1 MADQNVI
8 DELVVKLRLDAEEYE
23 KAEKKVEQETGR
35 TFRKQQDRARQTD
48 RTNRDQQRRLKE
60 VAAGVKGFATVV
72 MGAVGIVTGL
82 GVAVGGVL
90 TGLLNFDTGL
100 RRQAV
105 GTGLSNRQMQA
116 WSSTARRMGADAQ
129 AGAEAMAALA
139 KERQQF
145 ELTGNAP
152 TMQALSRM
160 GINVSRGRSLEDIL
174 SDAQRLYRA
183 APAGQRQQF
192 ENTLAAQGV
201 SADLIIMIKSETD
214 ARDAYAKSLQQAREE
229 NEKASA
235 AWADTLETLKSA
247 GIKAAGILQDI
258 LAPAIEN
265 GAVKLVELAIE
276 LDQFAQDVREAGGG
290 LDGFMVALD
299 KHAPVLAASLQV
311 MGDITS
317 VVVDQLA
324 KFWQALKDLGSWVRY
339 FLNMSRAPWG
349 NDRLGDDLAGRINRG
364 ASAVSDWWR
373 GRVAEA
379 RANSPGGMESVYRR
393 NLEAM
398 PRNIDDGSAGA
409 GAAFA
414 GGARGSAQDIMNTLT
429 SQYGLSVAQA
439 AAVVANWQAESG
451 LKTNAFNGAG
461 GGTGARG
468 LAQWRGAR
476 SQAFKARF
484 GVMPDQGSLAQQ
496 IEFAMT
502 DPYERSLM
510 LRSFAGGG
518 DAAALGSAYSRIFE
532 AHGNVREDARRGMM
546 AGQLAGTGGGSNS
559 TVNIQNMTVQT
570 ESPAGFVQGLQRID
584 TTQPYN
590 TVVR

>member
-48 RTNRDQQRRLKE
+48 RTNRDQQKRLKE

-72 MGAVGIVTGL
+72 AGAVGVVTGL

-139 KERQQF
+139 RERQQF

-152 TMQALSRM
+152 TMQALARM

-174 SDAQRLYRA
+174 SDAQRMYRA

-214 ARDAYAKSLQQAREE
+214 ARDAYTKSLEQAREE

-235 AWADTLETLKSA
+235 AWADTLETLKNA

-258 LAPAIEN
+258 LAPAIES
-265 GAVKLVELAIE
+265 GAAKLVELAIE
-276 LDQFAQDVREAGGG
+276 LDQFARDVKEAGGG
-290 LDGFMVALD
+290 LDGFMIALD

-349 NDRLGDDLAGRINRG
+349 NNRLGDDLAGRINRG

-379 RANSPGGMESVYRR
+379 RAGSSGGMESVYRR

-414 GGARGSAQDIMNTLT
+414 GGSVSSSTKDIMSTLT

-451 LKTNAFNGAG
+451 LKANAFNSAG

-484 GVMPDQGSLAQQ
+484 GVMPDQGTVAQQ

-546 AGQLAGTGGGSNS
+546 AGQLASAGGSTS

-570 ESPAGFVQGLQRID
+570 NDPAHLVQGLQRID

>member
-1 MADQNVI
+1 MAAPTIV
-8 DELVVKLRLDAEEYE
+8 DELIVTLNLDAEEYS

-48 RTNRDQQRRLKE
+48 RTNRDQQKRLKE

-72 MGAVGIVTGL
+72 LGTVGIVTGL

-90 TGLLNFDTGL
+90 TGLLNFETGL
-100 RRQAV
+100 RRQTV

-116 WSSTARRMGADAQ
+116 WGATARRMGADAT
-129 AGAEAMAALA
+129 AGAEAIANLA
-139 KERQQF
+139 KEQRRGVYSGQ
-145 ELTGNAP
+145 AP
-152 TMQALSRM
+152 TLVALSKM
-160 GINVSRGRSLEDIL
+160 GVNASPGRAIEDIL
-174 SDAQRLYRA
+174 SDAQRMYRA
-183 APAGQRQQF
+183 APSGQQRQM
-192 ENTLAAQGV
+192 EDILGLQGV
-201 SADLIIMIKSETD
+201 SDDLILMIKSETNVLD
-214 ARDAYAKSLQQAREE
+214 AFGKSMSQARDE

-235 AWADTLETLKSA
+235 AWADTLETLKAA

-265 GAVKLVELAIE
+265 GAVKLVELAVE
-276 LDQFAQDVREAGGG
+276 LDQFARDVKEAGGG
-290 LDGFMVALD
+290 LDGFMYALD

-317 VVVDQLA
+317 VVVDQL
-324 KFWQALKDLGSWVRY
+324 KLFWQALKDLGTWVRY

-349 NDRLGDDLAGRINRG
+349 TARLGNDLAGRIGQG
-364 ASAVSDWWR
+364 ASAVGDWWR
-373 GRVAEA
+373 GRVAAA
-379 RANSPGGMESVYRR
+379 RANSAGGMDSVYARNLDKPAADPMDAVFSR
-393 NLEAM
+393 NLE
-398 PRNIDDGSAGA
+398 RT
-409 GAAFA
+409 
-414 GGARGSAQDIMNTLT
+414 GGGGSAQDIMSTLT

-468 LAQWRGAR
+468 LAQWRGGR

-518 DAAALGSAYSRIFE
+518 DAAALGTSYSKIFE
-532 AHGNVREDARRGMM
+532 AHGNVREDTRRGQL
-546 AGQLAGTGGGSNS
+546 AGQLAGSGGSTS

-570 ESPAGFVQGLQRID
+570 NDPTQLVQGLQRID

>member
-1 MADQNVI
+1 MAEPTVV

-48 RTNRDQQRRLKE
+48 RTNRDQQRRLKD

-116 WSSTARRMGADAQ
+116 WSATARRMGADAS

-174 SDAQRLYRA
+174 TDAQRMYRA

-265 GAVKLVELAIE
+265 GAVKLVELAVE
-276 LDQFAQDVREAGGG
+276 LDQFAKDVKEAGGG
-290 LDGFMVALD
+290 IDGFMIALD

-317 VVVDQLA
+317 VVVDQL
-324 KFWQALKDLGSWVRY
+324 KLFWQALKDLGTWVRY

-349 NDRLGDDLAGRINRG
+349 TARLGDDLAARLSQGGN
-364 ASAVSDWWR
+364 AVADWWR
-373 GRVAEA
+373 GRVASA
-379 RANSPGGMESVYRR
+379 RANSSSGMESVYRR
-393 NLEAM
+393 NLEGM

-414 GGARGSAQDIMNTLT
+414 GGSVSSSAKDIMNTLT

-476 SQAFKARF
+476 SQAFKQRF

-518 DAAALGSAYSRIFE
+518 DAAALGTSYSKIFE
-532 AHGNVREDARRGMM
+532 AHGNVREDARRGQL
-546 AGQLAGTGGGSNS
+546 AGQLAGAGGSTS

-570 ESPAGFVQGLQRID
+570 NDPAQLVQGLQRID